1 MANDLTA
8 INRATD
14 PGIVIDDRLLHAGG
28 ASNSF
33 LFVPCTPRSF
43 LFFPILPPGSEKR
56 ALWVGPMILDER
68 YPFPF

>member
-1 MANDLTA
+1 MILAA

-14 PGIVIDDRLLHAGG
+14 PGIVIDARLLHAGG

-33 LFVPCTPRSF
+33 LFVPCTSRPF
-43 LFFPILPPGSEKR
+43 LFFPILPPLGNEKR